1 MKKKIILIFTA
12 IALVAVL
19 ASCLVACNKGYNW
32 KSVGGGDANAA
43 VVSNGGYVVKQGN
56 YLYFINGYVG
66 NAEDNSF
73 GTPVK
78 QAIVRVEIK
87 DGKPDNSTAVV
98 VAPKSVYNTSKKD
111 GIAIYGEWIYYVT
124 NNNDKDK
131 TGTAST
137 TDSDFMR
144 TKIDGSV
151 TQRIAT
157 INSRSVDYFFT
168 PTRVWYYESNV
179 LSYVDFSG
187 MKTSGDITN
196 GKGAVSGKLD
206 ATISSI
212 VWDYAV
218 DKIFYTR
225 SAKDDNTSMTYNE
238 LCSID
243 LNGANDRVLATIDTY
258 LAEGESANANP
269 QKVFSFTLLDVC
281 HEADGSATI
290 YYTKTHKLNETKNDG
305 LYMNKVADAFSPA
318 NEKLLST
325 YSSTT
330 LYPLGYAEGA
340 LAYNSQSVYCWYNGE
355 KDNSGNLVEP
365 LQVTGG
371 SMTIWFAKNGYAYY
385 TSSSTASA
393 LYKIRYNVA
402 ENANDPI
409 IEEGMKIDWL
419 PLDGVEDGDFVCSFF
434 FATSDN
440 NYLHYVNYATFDPT
454 DEDAKSTMIGIYLD
468 SEKPKEE

>member
-32 KSVGGGDANAA
+32 KSVGGGDANAE

-78 QAIVRVEIK
+78 QAIVRVELK

-111 GIAIYGEWIYYVT
+111 GIAIYGEWVYYVT
-124 NNNDKDK
+124 NNNEKDK

-206 ATISSI
+206 ATISSV
-212 VWDYAV
+212 VWDYSV
-218 DKIFYTR
+218 NKIFYTR

-290 YYTKTHKLNETKNDG
+290 YYTKTHKLNETKSDG
-305 LYMNKVADAFSPA
+305 LYMNKVADAFIPT

-355 KDNSGNLVEP
+355 KDNSGNLVDP
-365 LQVTGG
+365 LQVTG
-371 SMTIWFAKNGYAYY
+371 SSITVWFVRDGYAYY
-385 TSSSTASA
+385 TASSSASA

-409 IEEGMKIDWL
+409 IEESMKIDWL
-419 PLDGVEDGDFVCSFF
+419 ALDVIGDDLYY

-440 NYLHYVNYATFDPT
+440 SYVHYIDYLRFNKDA
-454 DEDAKSTMIGIYLD
+454 EDAKSEMIGIYLD
-468 SEKPKEE
+468 SEKPAED